1 MSARSVV
8 DKVGVYF
15 RGGFGYPIF
24 MAMKKPYLKKIE
36 DIGGIVVWIVDGQ
49 FVRKNI
55 DEEFTNF
62 GQHYRFPFIPKGEF
76 WLDREFGPGEQQ
88 FFIDHL
94 LVEYRLMTSGMGYDQ
109 ALEKADAVER
119 RERRKTEFIKEIRSL
134 KKTAIIGDIHKRL
147 LRKYS
152 SRLKVWIIRG
162 ELVRGLFFIDFT
174 EGGHD
179 KVYHFVPE
187 NEVWLDDD
195 LGPRER
201 KFVLLHELHER
212 FLMSKGWTY
221 SRAHR
226 DASRAEYFCRAHPD
240 KLEASL
246 RQEMSKTRAL
256 SPVS

>member
-1 MSARSVV
+1 MV
-8 DKVGVYF
+8 DEAGLYF
-15 RGGFGYPIF
+15 REGFGYPVF
-24 MAMKKPYLKKIE
+24 TAMKKPYLKKVD

-49 FVRKNI
+49 FIRKNI

-62 GQHYRFPFIPKGEF
+62 GQHYRFPYIPKGEF

-94 LVEYRLMTSGMGYDQ
+94 LVEYRLMASGVAYDQ

-134 KKTAIIGDIHKRL
+134 KKTVIIEDIHKRL

-152 SRLKVWIIRG
+152 SRVKVWIVRG

-179 KVYHFVPE
+179 KVYHFVPG

-195 LGPRER
+195 LGPQER

-212 FLMSKGWTY
+212 FLMSEGWTY

-226 DASRAEYFCRAHPD
+226 DASRTEYFCRAHPD
-240 KLEASL
+240 KLAAELRREMAKNYSL
-246 RQEMSKTRAL
+246 SRES
-256 SPVS
+256 